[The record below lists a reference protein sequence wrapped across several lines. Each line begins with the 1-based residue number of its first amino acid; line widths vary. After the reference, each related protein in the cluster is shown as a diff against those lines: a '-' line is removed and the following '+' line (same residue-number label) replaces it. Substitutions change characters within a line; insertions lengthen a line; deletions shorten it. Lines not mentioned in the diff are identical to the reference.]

1 MSVADKKDAENG
13 GEKGTTFGH
22 VFLSKYKPFFPLEAA
37 LLLIVERTE
46 GLGLHGAAC
55 TANRFEK
62 TMENQR
68 GW

>member
-1 MSVADKKDAENG
+1 M
-13 GEKGTTFGH
+13 
-22 VFLSKYKPFFPLEAA
+22 FLSKYKPFFPLEAA